1 MSDQPKR
8 LEQQLLFIVEIDKL
22 KQILRRTTIMGGS
35 RCENSAEHSWHL
47 AVMALTLAE
56 YAPGPIDALHVLK
69 LLLVHDLVEIDA
81 GDTFCYDA
89 EAAVSK
95 AEREQ
100 AAAARIFGLLPDDQG
115 RALQAL
121 WEEFEAS
128 ASAEACFANALDRLQ
143 PMLHNFHNDGG
154 TWRAHGITRDAV
166 LGRMAPIEAGAPALW
181 PYVLGVI
188 EASCAAGYI
197 LQ

>member
-47 AVMALTLAE
+47 AMMALTLAE
-56 YAPGPIDALHVLK
+56 YAPGPIDALHVLR

-89 EAAVSK
+89 EAALSAV
-95 AEREQ
+95 R
-100 AAAARIFGLLPDDQG
+100 ARRP
-115 RALQAL
+115 
-121 WEEFEAS
+121 EAYVRS
-128 ASAEACFANALDRLQ
+128 
-143 PMLHNFHNDGG
+143 
-154 TWRAHGITRDAV
+154 
-166 LGRMAPIEAGAPALW
+166 AGASILPSALGDPALLAALLGEVTTESSPGAPGAPCAPDE
-181 PYVLGVI
+181 PYTSIRMMGPGGDMLGAFQVLTRTGEVR
-188 EASCAAGYI
+188 AVRPCDH
-197 LQ
+197 